1 MLKKVGIIIL
11 FFISGI
17 LCISVQNTEAKIVSH
32 KKPAILFVG
41 YGIGDY
47 LIARKLYKEGFR
59 INNLTGSLTWDEVKR
74 YNVIVLTGT
83 GLGPSNAD
91 FTLTGENKQNIA
103 ILNKFLSKGGGILY
117 IPYWGEMNSAIPPQ
131 EAFGKDIGLKLLF
144 RNVIFD
150 PKTQK
155 PATAWDIPFAWADNI
170 KISPITKQ
178 VKGLWYPCA
187 TRAGGILHTITFVPN
202 RYWHVVIKG
211 LNSSYTKIFSLLNWS
226 ISGSG
231 KKGYYSTDVPLLA
244 YRKSEKGRIVC
255 FSISSDYLFGS
266 VAETTLEGIVLNKGL
281 EGKPSYGYQILE
293 NSLKWLSAPSIK
305 ENILGGATMDKTLM
319 KNPYRIPFATPYNWS
334 KGASEIFP
342 SPQHWYKGI
351 IGVQAKYING
361 KWNIKDW
368 VNAGKQA
375 GLSYIVFLE
384 PFSSLTKNK
393 FALLKQECKK
403 YTTNNFTAIPG
414 FTIKDEIGNHY
425 FYCGKSTPYP
435 SKKFLSSDGKEF
447 VSYMPQTPIKGN
459 LYQKGQLANT
469 ILSYAYIEGGFH
481 LTAGNYLFSKSP
493 IPFDNFYSDWDAMGV
508 ITTKNNHLIENSFPG
523 YLQLVDFGQ
532 DPLPMAIDLINN
544 PVELLQ
550 PQWYTMINPTTTISN
565 YFIKG
570 TELFH
575 FWPTASNIYITNG
588 PKIEFFSSAGYRG
601 YPNTTKTNYVWQN
614 YRWLCQGEVSS
625 NAGLKEVD
633 VYDGTEL
640 FRKFLVNGKKQ
651 FRFSLDIT
659 VDRQHYLVLVATDIN
674 GRQAISRD
682 LIDRNQKLEL
692 FQCADRNN
700 QLNYGLLFRKDG
712 TFIQIPGPEDIAV
725 PDKRIGPPNGIDP
738 SSTFI
743 GDPRLGA
750 PAFDGEAYGEPSFNS
765 PVICNSVKGQIP
777 SPSVSDSLALLA
789 DGDVQIGEG
798 IWKWNF
804 SDNINVYNV
813 WTTLW
818 KTQPATEFTVEKTNY
833 FFNIDPNSPI
843 SVYLWDIHI
852 KLLKNIPNN
861 GFIIGFIVPNKS
873 TTWAIKSGDK
883 FYSGTYNQGKQQ
895 NISEPFNK
903 GDYVAD
909 LNSPLGGMALFPLTN
924 GLQIMTTVPG
934 KNYIY
939 INLPKQNSPQKK
951 GQTKNIKLLFI
962 GIPRNTSL
970 TRNFY
975 PSVLNKVVKRF
986 YQEFGL
992 SLNGKTGYIV
1002 NTANGKIISQ
1012 RYLLNINGGQNRCF
1026 SGSITGNLISTLPV
1040 IVSNLENR
1048 DSVYLYDRGLNKA
1061 RPIGVYNGKAYA
1073 VITLHG
1079 TRNLFIGEPVICDAP
1094 DLFVQVTQTGENR
1107 WHIGINNPT
1116 DRVIKAHIRLD
1127 PYFEPFKGKTIKGE
1141 ITINPGTSI
1150 SKTI

>member
-1 MLKKVGIIIL
+1 MLKKTGIILL
-11 FFISGI
+11 FLISGI
-17 LCISVQNTEAKIVSH
+17 FCIFIQNTEAKIISH
-32 KKPAILFVG
+32 KKSSILFVG
-41 YGIGDY
+41 YNFVGYGMSDY
-47 LIARKLYKEGFR
+47 LMARELYKEGFR
-59 INNLTGSLTWDEVKR
+59 INNLTGPLIWNEVKK

-91 FTLTGENKQNIA
+91 FKLTSENKQNIA

-117 IPYWGEMNSAIPPQ
+117 IPYWGERNDQIPSQ
-131 EAFGKDIGLKLLF
+131 QAFGKNIGLKPLF
-144 RNVIFD
+144 RDVIFD
-150 PKTQK
+150 LKTQK
-155 PATAWDIPFAWADNI
+155 LATAWDIPFAWTDNI

-187 TRAGGILHTITFVPN
+187 TRVGGILHTVTFVPDRAWN
-202 RYWHVVIKG
+202 VVIKG
-211 LNSSYTKIFSLLNWS
+211 LGSSYTKRVSLLLLS
-226 ISGSG
+226 DFEKGE
-231 KKGYYSTDVPLLA
+231 KGYYSTDVPLLA
-244 YRKSEKGRIVC
+244 YRKYGKGRIVC
-255 FSISSDYLFGS
+255 FSISSDYLFS
-266 VAETTLEGIVLNKGL
+266 KVAETTLEGIVLNKGL

-293 NSLKWLSAPSIK
+293 NSLKWLSASSRK
-305 ENILGGATMDKTLM
+305 ENILGGAKMDKTLM
-319 KNPYRIPFATPYNWS
+319 KNPYRVQFTTPYNWN
-334 KGASEIFP
+334 KGVSEIFP

-351 IGVQAKYING
+351 IGAQAKYING

-368 VNAGKQA
+368 VQAGKQA

-384 PFSSLTKNK
+384 PFTSLTKNK
-393 FALLKQECKK
+393 FAQLKQECKK

-425 FYCGKSTPYP
+425 FYCGQNTLYP

-447 VSYMPQTPIKGN
+447 VSYDPQVGGN
-459 LYQKGQLANT
+459 PFQRGQLAMT
-469 ILSYAYIEGGFH
+469 TLDYTYTYGGFH
-481 LTAGNYLFSKSP
+481 LTAGNYLFSKNP

-523 YLQLVDFGQ
+523 YLQVVDFGQ
-532 DPLPMAIDLINN
+532 DPLPMAIDLINK
-544 PVELLQ
+544 PLELLKS
-550 PQWYTMINPTTTISN
+550 QWYTMINPPAGISN
-565 YFIKG
+565 YFS
-570 TELFH
+570 TWH

-588 PKIEFFSSAGYRG
+588 PKIEFFTYAGSRD
-601 YPNTTKTNYVWQN
+601 YPNTTKTNYIWQN

-625 NAGLKEVD
+625 KAGLKEVD
-633 VYDGTEL
+633 VYNGTEL
-640 FRKFLVNGKKQ
+640 FRRFLVVGKKQ
-651 FRFSLDIT
+651 FRFSLDLTI
-659 VDRQHYLVLVATDIN
+659 DKQHYLVLVVTDIN
-674 GRQAISRD
+674 GKQAISRD
-682 LIDRNQKLEL
+682 HIDRNQKLEL
-692 FQCADRNN
+692 WQFPDRNN
-700 QLNYGLLFRKDG
+700 QLTSGLLFRKDG
-712 TFIQIPGPEDIAV
+712 TLIHIPGNGDAAV
-725 PDKRIGPPNGIDP
+725 PNKRIDP
-738 SSTFI
+738 KEVNPAGAFVN
-743 GDPRLGA
+743 DPRLGA
-750 PAFDGEAYGEPSFNS
+750 PAFDGSAGGDPDFFS
-765 PVICNSVKGQIP
+765 PVICNSVKGQIL
-777 SPSVSDSLALLA
+777 SPAVSDSLALLA
-789 DGDVQIGEG
+789 NGDVQIGEG

-813 WTTLW
+813 WNTLW
-818 KTQPATEFTVEKTNY
+818 RTQPATEFTVEKTNY

-852 KLLKNIPNN
+852 KLLKDIPNN
-861 GFIIGFIVPNKS
+861 GFSIGFIEPRES

-986 YQEFGL
+986 YQKFGL
-992 SLNGKTGYIV
+992 SLNGKTGYTV

-1012 RYLLNINGGQNRCF
+1012 RYLLNINGGKNRCF